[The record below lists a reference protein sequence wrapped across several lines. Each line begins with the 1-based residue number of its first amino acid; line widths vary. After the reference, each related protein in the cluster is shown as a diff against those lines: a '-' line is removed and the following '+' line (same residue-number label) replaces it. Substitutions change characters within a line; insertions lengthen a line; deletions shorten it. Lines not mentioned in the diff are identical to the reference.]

1 VLGQMELP
9 DESWQIAV
17 LSRVLALHPER
28 LSDEELRREMVPND
42 EDFSQTDAYDRAVR
56 DLTAAGLVRRDGG
69 SVIPT
74 RAAVHFY
81 SFTADY

>member
-1 VLGQMELP
+1 MLGQAELP

-28 LSDEELRREMVPND
+28 LSDEELRREMVSND
-42 EDFSQTDAYDRAVR
+42 ADFSQTDAYDRAVR
-56 DLTAAGLVRRDGG
+56 DLTAAGLVRRDGS

-81 SFTADY
+81 MLHG